1 MVRVMAAVGMMEDG
15 VCFAGLAMTVSSGLA
30 LTRPIVTARPQAEAK
45 QNCTRHRM
53 CLTDAGRRVE

>member
-30 LTRPIVTARPQAEAK
+30 LTRPIVTARPQAEAVSG
-45 QNCTRHRM
+45 
-53 CLTDAGRRVE
+53 DGSPRRFSR